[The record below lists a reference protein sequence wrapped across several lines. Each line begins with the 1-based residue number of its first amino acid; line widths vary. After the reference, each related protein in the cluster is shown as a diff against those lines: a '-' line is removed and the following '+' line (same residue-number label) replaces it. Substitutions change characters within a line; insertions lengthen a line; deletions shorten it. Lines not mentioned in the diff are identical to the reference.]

1 MASGSSFS
9 SMPLFGNTNEEDH
22 FNEANNI
29 QQDTH
34 GVSQTQPQT
43 VRHKKR
49 RNTPKFPCKF
59 FKIFMVIDSDVEV
72 IALSPATLMAKNR
85 FVCEVCYKGFPR
97 DQNLQ
102 LHKRG
107 HNLPWKLKQKSATD
121 DLKRKVYVC
130 PEPTCVNHE
139 PSHALGDLTG
149 IKKHYSRKHG
159 ERKYKCQKCE
169 KMYAVNSDLKA
180 HSKTC
185 GTKEY
190 PCHCGTVFGRRDS
203 FINHRAY
210 CEALAEGIT
219 TIGSRGVTSFK
230 SSRNHNQP
238 SQMNTTSPQLGP
250 QLPSTQ
256 NLIKT
261 SINTN
266 YYKPTPALFGPSS
279 NQNNPI
285 NSPNNTI
292 TNLVNNTSTLPNN
305 MQLYNLSMMGN
316 PINSGSGEG
325 LSLFSSGS
333 FVSHHSTSLYFSS
346 HTETMRQHLSATGTL
361 QKAGIFGSTSGTN
374 NFTDFTRGIYTSS
387 SSTGGVSGT
396 NSEKGRFLFRS
407 GHFSG
412 SNDEHYSNMN
422 ELLNSFSGSGVGSS
436 VFNRHT
442 GASNAQEDGYQGGV
456 ESGGGGCDEEW
467 KKLNSVEE
475 EPPQNSNFNMG
486 LEQFSGGKTTRD
498 FLGVGGEIVGDIS
511 SDGAKSTFAVRSFL

>member
-9 SMPLFGNTNEEDH
+9 SMLLLGDKNEEDH
-22 FNEANNI
+22 LNEANNI
-29 QQDTH
+29 QQDNH

-43 VRHKKR
+43 VPHKKR
-49 RNTPKFPCKF
+49 RNTPKFPL
-59 FKIFMVIDSDVEV
+59 VIDSDVEV

-121 DLKRKVYVC
+121 DAKRKVYVC

-159 ERKYKCQKCE
+159 EKKYKCQKCE

-190 PCHCGTVFGRRDS
+190 PCHCGTVFARRDS

-219 TIGSRGVTSFK
+219 TITPKGVCSFK
-230 SSRNHNQP
+230 SSRNHNQV
-238 SQMNTTSPQLGP
+238 NTNSPQLAP
-250 QLPSTQ
+250 QVPSTQ

-261 SINTN
+261 SMGPQV
-266 YYKPTPALFGPSS
+266 PTPPLFGSSS
-279 NQNNPI
+279 NQKNPI
-285 NSPNNTI
+285 NSLNNTT
-292 TNLVNNTSTLPNN
+292 TNLVNNTTTLHNN
-305 MQLYNLSMMGN
+305 MQLYNLSIMGS

-346 HTETMRQHLSATGTL
+346 HKETMPQQLSATGML
-361 QKAGIFGSTSGTN
+361 QKAATLGSTS
-374 NFTDFTRGIYTSS
+374 R
-387 SSTGGVSGT
+387 T
-396 NSEKGRFLFRS
+396 NS
-407 GHFSG
+407 FSNFPRGYTTFPEG
-412 SNDEHYSNMN
+412 SNGNHSNMN
-422 ELLNSFSGSGVGSS
+422 ELLKSFSSSG
-436 VFNRHT
+436 
-442 GASNAQEDGYQGGV
+442 GYQGGV
-456 ESGGGGCDEEW
+456 ESGSGGYDEEW
-467 KKLNSVEE
+467 KNLNSVEE
-475 EPPQNSNFNMG
+475 QQPPQNSSFKMG
-486 LEQFSGGKTTRD
+486 LEQVSGGKTTRD
-498 FLGVGGEIVGDIS
+498 FLGVGGETVGNIS
-511 SDGAKSTFAVRSFL
+511 SDGPKSTFAVRSFL